1 MNNTCKPSNAN
12 GSHLMQIDIYLLA
25 GEALS
30 FFHKN
35 LIDVALE
42 LRKMGYSVWDD
53 YSHHRFK
60 MHQSIKQED
69 MEERKC
75 FIEASKCVL
84 IYNYPSP
91 ISRAVMHDLGMAIAL
106 KKPIIA
112 MGSIK
117 GFCLGKKSTVEK
129 QFPWVT
135 VENWNEMMKRIV
147 SICGKY
153 PPVSGVKKVER
164 RSTLQ
169 HPDDP
174 IPTDSNRTGLY
185 GYCDKEGRT
194 KSKFIYQLAYEFSDG
209 VARVELDGK
218 FGYLGKNVRI
228 AIEPQYQ
235 RARDFNCGLAP
246 VAYKPSDGQKFK
258 WGYIDKGNNML
269 VPYMYDD
276 ARRFEDCGLAL
287 VCVDEKYGLIN
298 TTGEIVLPLEYD
310 YIVLDKF
317 SVEKPG
323 IIRKNGL
330 EGFVDTKGKVIVPP
344 QFERTFGFSEGVAAC
359 KRGNEWYTIDLTGKR
374 LVDLHYDDALY
385 YSEGLLPVAICDFG
399 TDKEKVNAKR
409 HYRWGFCDT
418 NGNEVIP
425 CQYDNVLPF
434 SEEYAAACF
443 HGKWG
448 YIDHLNRVMI
458 PFQYSFIM
466 DGGNEHGMFGR
477 LVDGI
482 ASVGLSDHDVGRSR
496 QGCYE
501 INKLGQGFLDDR
513 ILYRTPVYER
523 GWMINW
529 PIYPYDYP
537 NEAIW
542 LDYAG
547 ISPEEYYITNIL
559 ASLMQHKL
567 KGHPKEKTI

>member
-1 MNNTCKPSNAN
+1 MNNTSKPSNAN
-12 GSHLMQIDIYLLA
+12 NSHPMQIDIYLLT
-25 GEALS
+25 GEAVY
-30 FFHKN
+30 FFSHS
-35 LIDVALE
+35 LFDVALA

-60 MHQSIKQED
+60 MHQSIKRED

-75 FIEASKCVL
+75 LIEAAKCVL
-84 IYNYPSP
+84 IYNYPTSLTP
-91 ISRAVMHDLGMAIAL
+91 AVMHDLGMAIAL
-106 KKPIIA
+106 EKPIIA

-117 GFCLGKKSTVEK
+117 GFCLGEESTVEM

-135 VENWNEMMKRIV
+135 VENWNEMMKHIV
-147 SICGKY
+147 SICGKH

-194 KSKFIYQLAYEFSDG
+194 KCKFIYQFAYEFSDG
-209 VARVELDGK
+209 MARVKLDEK
-218 FGYLGKNVRI
+218 FGYLGKNVRM

-246 VAYKPSDGQKFK
+246 VACKTSDNKDFK
-258 WGYIDKGNNML
+258 WGYIDKENNL
-269 VPYMYDD
+269 VVPYMYDD

-287 VCVDEKYGLIN
+287 VSAGEKYGLTN
-298 TTGEIVLPLEYD
+298 TSGEIILPLEYD
-310 YIVLDKF
+310 YIVLDKL
-317 SVEKPG
+317 SEEKPG
-323 IIRKNGL
+323 IICKDGL
-330 EGFVDTKGKVIVPP
+330 IGFVNTFGKVIIPP

-359 KRGNEWYTIDLTGKR
+359 KMGNEWFTIDLTGKR
-374 LVDLHYDDALY
+374 LVDLHYDDAHY
-385 YSEGLLPVAICDFG
+385 YSEGLLPVAYCDFG
-399 TDKEKVNAKR
+399 TGNVKK
-409 HYRWGFCDT
+409 YRWGFCDT

-425 CQYDNVLPF
+425 CQYDKVLPF
-434 SEEYAAACF
+434 SEGYAATCF

-458 PFQYSFIM
+458 PFQYSFVM
-466 DGGNEHGMFGR
+466 DGGDEYGMFGR
-477 LVDGI
+477 LADGV
-482 ASVGLSDHDVGRSR
+482 AMVGLSGDDISKSQ
-496 QGCYE
+496 QGTFE
-501 INKLGQGFLDDR
+501 INKLGQEFLDDQT
-513 ILYRTPVYER
+513 LYITPVYER
-523 GWMINW
+523 GWMIDW

-542 LDYAG
+542 LEHAG
-547 ISPEEYYITNIL
+547 ICPKLYYITNIL
-559 ASLMQHKL
+559 AALMKH
-567 KGHPKEKTI
+567 HST